1 MPKGDLSFWMNS
13 IFCAVE
19 PYRVG
24 VNTDKRG
31 ESMKKVVLFLIDSM
45 MPDALEACIAS
56 GQAPGMAFLKER
68 GQYIGDCVTV
78 YPTMTASID
87 CSLITGVYPDRHKVP
102 GLVWYDPDAKQLV
115 NYINGSLPVQK
126 IGLVHCARNVL
137 FDLNDR
143 HLSRDVK
150 TIHEILEERGL
161 VSGSI
166 NVIAHRGHK
175 QHKVHMP
182 PLLDAITRFQL
193 KEKVSGPT
201 IMSLGTLVRPE
212 IFRSVPWNLAQSMAE
227 GYGINDAYAID
238 VLLEVMKSGRQP
250 DFTLV
255 YLPQNDHK
263 VHRNPH
269 DAVSHLAAVDKE
281 LVRFFHF
288 FDSWEQM
295 LEQNVC
301 MLISDHGQ
309 TVIGREEEYSISLD
323 DLLSSFSYLR
333 LGEQVTDDVEIVIA
347 NNERMSYLY
356 PLKEEKF
363 QQVLEAVAGDGRID
377 LIAWKEGDK
386 VAVRRGA
393 TAQTLRFWR
402 NGPYVDEFQATW
414 GAEGDFSVLDVRKT
428 GRRLE
433 FSTYPDAFSRLYGAL
448 FSQTCQVIAVNAAPG
463 YQFLSEL
470 APTHP
475 GGGSHGSLHKRDS
488 LVPLLIAGAS
498 RSFPTPARIVD
509 VAGFI
514 LEELGIPAAQVLR

>member
-1 MPKGDLSFWMNS
+1 
-13 IFCAVE
+13 
-19 PYRVG
+19 
-24 VNTDKRG
+24 
-31 ESMKKVVLFLIDSM
+31 MKKVVLFLIDSM
-45 MPDALEACIAS
+45 MPDVLESCIAS

-78 YPTMTASID
+78 FPTMTASID
-87 CSLITGVYPDRHKVP
+87 CSLITGVYPAQHRVP
-102 GLVWYDPDAKQLV
+102 GLVWYDPETKQLV

-126 IGLVHCARNVL
+126 IGIAQCARNVL
-137 FDLNDR
+137 FDLNKR
-143 HLSRDVK
+143 HMSRDVK

-175 QHKVHMP
+175 QHKVHIP

-201 IMSLGTLVRPE
+201 IMSLGTLVRPD
-212 IFRSVPWNLAQSMAE
+212 IFRTVPWNLAQSMAE
-227 GYGINDAYAID
+227 GYGINDTYAID
-238 VLLEVMKSGRQP
+238 VLIEVLKSGKQP

-255 YLPQNDHK
+255 YMPQNDHK
-263 VHRNPH
+263 VHRDPH
-269 DAVSHLAAVDKE
+269 DAVSHLAAVDRQ
-281 LVRFFHF
+281 LVRFLDF
-288 FDSWEQM
+288 FGSWEQM
-295 LEQNVC
+295 LERNVC

-309 TVIGREEEYSISLD
+309 TVIGKREEYTISLD
-323 DLLSSFSYLR
+323 NLLSRFSILP
-333 LGEQVTDDVEIVIA
+333 LGEPVTDEVDLVIG

-356 PLKEEKF
+356 PLKGEMLT
-363 QQVLEAVAGDGRID
+363 QVVEAVSVDKRID
-377 LIAWKEGDK
+377 LIAWKEGEQ
-386 VAVRRGA
+386 VVVRRGA
-393 TAQTLRFWR
+393 SEQTLRFWR
-402 NGPYVDEFQATW
+402 NGPYVDDYGTAW
-414 GAEGDFSVLDVRKT
+414 SAEGDFTVLDVQKADQKLR
-428 GRRLE
+428 

-448 FSQTCQVIAVNAAPG
+448 FSQTSPVIAVNAAPG

-514 LEELGIPAAQVLR
+514 LEELGIPAAQVPR